1 MPRSG
6 PVGWPPLCGA
16 QVYKIALS
24 AAMGPSGKDGQG
36 VDVEWSVCLSSGEV
50 LNQFTKLCQILMI
63 SNPLG
68 FRSRINNCPW
78 LYNCTLI
85 V

>member
-36 VDVEWSVCLSSGEV
+36 VDVEGSVCLSSGEV